1 MADSFMLDRAFKH
14 NAKLVQLINGRD
26 PVMRKEKYTINRAFF
41 VPVDGNGVAEQQVFL
56 YRLVVFVAI
65 SWVSFE
71 AFRKMLQLL

>member
-1 MADSFMLDRAFKH
+1 
-14 NAKLVQLINGRD
+14 
-26 PVMRKEKYTINRAFF
+26 MRKEKYTINRAFF

>member
-1 MADSFMLDRAFKH
+1 
-14 NAKLVQLINGRD
+14 
-26 PVMRKEKYTINRAFF
+26 VMRKEKYTINRAFF
-41 VPVDGNGVAEQQVFL
+41 VRVDGNGVAEQQVFL